1 MARNRA
7 TDRDLF
13 KREQAQLQLE
23 QDDRTRRQDL
33 VEVVQLNAVEAH
45 EAQRTLGVLQTAR
58 KHAVQAG
65 LAGTSLAESSRA
77 ETSGTTIHAPTH
89 VSAPAYDDTS
99 LPDETDPKE
108 PGTDILRLEAAAAD
122 TVNAS
127 ATDTVTATTA
137 DNVTAGTASADTA
150 HATSCLQPD
159 EEVPNEG
166 SMILFPERDRDPD
179 RCLPGLIYL
188 PYRFLFLP
196 FDWESMVCIDGPGM
210 DV

>member
-7 TDRDLF
+7 TDRDMF

-33 VEVVQLNAVEAH
+33 VEVVQPNAVEAQ
-45 EAQRTLGVLQTAR
+45 EAQRTRGVLQTAR
-58 KHAVQAG
+58 KQALHAG
-65 LAGTSLAESSRA
+65 LAGTSLAESSRT
-77 ETSGTTIHAPTH
+77 ETSGTTIQAPTH

-122 TVNAS
+122 TINAS

-137 DNVTAGTASADTA
+137 DNVTAGTATADTA
-150 HATSCLQPD
+150 NATSYLQ
-159 EEVPNEG
+159 PNEG